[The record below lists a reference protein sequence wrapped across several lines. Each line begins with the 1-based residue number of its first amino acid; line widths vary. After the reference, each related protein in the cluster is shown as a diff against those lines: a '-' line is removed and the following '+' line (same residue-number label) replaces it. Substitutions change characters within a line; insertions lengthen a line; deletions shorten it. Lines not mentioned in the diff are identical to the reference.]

1 MTFFDENH
9 REEIVRLENLWQ
21 SLEELRDFALEYG
34 IDDIFQD
41 NGAKVVQQLIYLY
54 LNDLPGREGNDATS
68 RSNPTI
74 EWEMKS
80 INLSTS
86 ASGFSTNHHLNNV
99 ILAKYRSVPW
109 SFAIYYG
116 INLESIYVM
125 NPEVLA
131 PIFARWELKLRTQT
145 HLNNPKIPVS
155 FVRNFGTQIY
165 PINEESPID
174 PDSII

>member
-1 MTFFDENH
+1 MVFYDEAH
-9 REEIVRLENLWQ
+9 KQEIMRLEELWR
-21 SLEELRDFALEYG
+21 SLERLRDFALEYG

-68 RSNPTI
+68 RSNI
-74 EWEMKS
+74 NIQWEMKS

-86 ASGFSTNHHLNNV
+86 ASGFSTNHHLNNI
-99 ILAKYRSVPW
+99 ILEKYRSVPW

-116 INLESIYVM
+116 IELESIYVM
-125 NPEVLA
+125 NPEELA
-131 PIFARWELKLRTQT
+131 PFFAKWELKLRNQA
-145 HLNNPKIPVS
+145 HINNPKIPVS
-155 FVRNFGTQIY
+155 FVRAHGTQIY
-165 PINEESPID
+165 PINTESPID